1 MLNEICAMS
10 SLNLV
15 VGTATYTSVDT
26 GNTWLN
32 ILITF
37 GVLLAESIII
47 PVIVALIK
55 KKFPSLA
62 SKVEETSKDIIE
74 DLKDDGKLNGS
85 NKKEDTK
92 DSESEDKE

>member
-1 MLNEICAMS
+1 MLNEVCAMS

-26 GNTWLN
+26 GHTWLN

-37 GVLLAESIII
+37 GILLAESIII
-47 PVIVALIK
+47 PIIVSLIK
-55 KKFPSLA
+55 KKFPALG
-62 SKVEETSKDIIE
+62 SKVEETSKNIIE

-92 DSESEDKE
+92 DSESEE

>member
-1 MLNEICAMS
+1 MLNEVCAMS

-26 GNTWLN
+26 GHTWLN

-37 GVLLAESIII
+37 GVLLAESIVI

-62 SKVEETSKDIIE
+62 NKLEDTSKDIIE
-74 DLKDDGKLNGS
+74 DLKDDGKLNNS